1 MWQALKTIG
10 KTHRKKLLIAFSL
23 VGLENLL
30 LLTYPIL
37 GGFAVNAVMQGNV
50 WQALTYAL
58 FVFAIWLVG
67 SARRSVDTR
76 VFTRIYSEIVVPI
89 IIKQRAQGQSPS
101 KISAR
106 VELSREFVD
115 FFEMH
120 LPIAI
125 TSIFSIVGASLML
138 LILEF
143 WSGLLSV
150 FVLLFFTLLLP
161 YFTRISSR
169 LYLALNNR
177 LERDVDVISHSSE
190 AKLRQHYGLVAHLR
204 ILISNREAFGY
215 LCNGIASSILFG
227 FTFVWMAIHGY
238 GSAGHIYSVTT
249 YLWMFAMSLDDVPR
263 LVESYS
269 NLKDIAKRV
278 EISEDNGL
286 KSDQNL
292 SNKDA

>member
-10 KTHRKKLLIAFSL
+10 NAHQKKLLMAFSL

-30 LLTYPIL
+30 MLTYPML
-37 GGFAVNAVMQGNV
+37 GGFAVNAVMLGNV
-50 WQALTYAL
+50 WQALTYAF
-58 FVFAIWLVG
+58 FVLAMWLVG

-106 VELSREFVD
+106 VALSREFVD
-115 FFEMH
+115 FFETH
-120 LPIAI
+120 LPTAV
-125 TSIFSIVGASLML
+125 TSIFSIIGASLML

-150 FVLLFFTLLLP
+150 VILLFFTLLLP
-161 YFTRISSR
+161 SFTRISGR
-169 LYLALNNR
+169 LYLKLNNR
-177 LERDVDVISHSSE
+177 LERDVDVISQSSE
-190 AKLRQHYGLVAHLR
+190 EKLHQHYEWVAHLR
-204 ILISNREAFGY
+204 VLISNREAFGY
-215 LCNGIASSILFG
+215 FCNGVASSILFG
-227 FTFVWMAIHGY
+227 FTFVWMAMNGY

-249 YLWMFAMSLDDVPR
+249 YLWMFAMSLDDVPH

-269 NLKDIAKRV
+269 NLKDVAKRV
-278 EISEDNGL
+278 EVGDN
-286 KSDQNL
+286 
-292 SNKDA
+292 

>member
-10 KTHRKKLLIAFSL
+10 DTHRKKLLMAFSL

-30 LLTYPIL
+30 FLIYPML
-37 GGFAVNAVMQGNV
+37 GGFAVNAVMQGQV

-58 FVFAIWLVG
+58 FVLAVWLVG
-67 SARRSVDTR
+67 AARRSVDTR

-106 VELSREFVD
+106 VKLSREFVD
-115 FFEMH
+115 FFEIH
-120 LPIAI
+120 LPTAI
-125 TSIFSIVGASLML
+125 TSIFSIIGASLML

-150 FVLLFFTLLLP
+150 VILLFFALLLP
-161 YFTRISSR
+161 SFTRISSR
-169 LYLALNNR
+169 LYLTLNNR
-177 LERDVDVISHSSE
+177 LERDVDAISHSSE
-190 AKLRQHYGLVAHLR
+190 AKLRQHYGWVARLR
-204 ILISNREAFGY
+204 VLISNREAFGY

-227 FTFVWMAIHGY
+227 FTFVWMAINGY
-238 GSAGHIYSVTT
+238 DSAGHIYSVTT
-249 YLWMFAMSLDDVPR
+249 YLWIFAMSLDDVPQ

-269 NLKDIAKRV
+269 NLKDIAERV
-278 EISEDNGL
+278 EIGENSSLGV
-286 KSDQNL
+286 SR
-292 SNKDA
+292 

>member
-10 KTHRKKLLIAFSL
+10 KVHRKKLLLAFSL

-37 GGFAVNAVMQGNV
+37 GGFAVNAVMQGKV

-58 FVFAIWLVG
+58 FVFAFWLVG
-67 SARRSVDTR
+67 SARRSIDTR
-76 VFTRIYSEIVVPI
+76 VFARIYSEIVVPI
-89 IIKQRAQGQSPS
+89 IINQRAQGQSPS

-106 VELSREFVD
+106 VKLSREFVD

-120 LPIAI
+120 LPTAI
-125 TSIFSIVGASLML
+125 TSIFSIMGASLML

-143 WSGLLSV
+143 WTGLLSV
-150 FVLLFFTLLLP
+150 CILLIFTLLLP

-177 LERDVDVISHSSE
+177 LERDVDVISQSSE
-190 AKLRQHYGLVAHLR
+190 TKLRQHYSLVAHLR

-215 LCNGIASSILFG
+215 LCNGIASSLLFG
-227 FTFVWMAIHGY
+227 FAFVWMTMNGY

-278 EISEDNGL
+278 EISEESGFKNE
-286 KSDQNL
+286 QNV
-292 SNKDA
+292 SNKEA